1 MSASFYFFTEMIK
14 MPGLGTV
21 INCSLIVLG
30 GLAGIFIG
38 KALKERIQNILL
50 FAMGLSVV
58 FIGAAG
64 ALSKILVIENGAL
77 NTQGTM
83 MMIFSL
89 ALGGLIGELI
99 DIEGALERFGRWLR
113 EKSGS
118 SGDKGF
124 ITAFMNASL
133 TVCIGAMAVIGSIND
148 ALYGDIEILITKGI
162 LDLVIIMVMASSLGK
177 GCIFS
182 AIPVAIFQGTVTALS
197 KLIEPVM
204 TEAALANLSLVG
216 SILIFCVGLNLCFD
230 KKIKVANL
238 LPSIVFAVAAAF
250 LPWF

>member
-1 MSASFYFFTEMIK
+1 

-21 INCSLIVLG
+21 INCALIVIG
-30 GLAGIFIG
+30 GLAGVLIG
-38 KALKERIQNILL
+38 KALKERIQNILM
-50 FAMGLSVV
+50 FAMGLSVI

-64 ALSKILVIENGAL
+64 ALSKILVVGEHSLG
-77 NTQGTM
+77 TQGTM
-83 MMIFSL
+83 MMIFSF
-89 ALGGLIGELI
+89 ALGGLVGELI
-99 DIEGALERFGRWLR
+99 DIEGALERFGKWLK
-113 EKSGS
+113 EKSNS
-118 SGDKGF
+118 SGDKSFMTG
-124 ITAFMNASL
+124 FMNASL
-133 TVCIGAMAVIGSIND
+133 TVCIGAMAVIGSISD
-148 ALYGDIEILITKGI
+148 GLYGDHEILLTKGI
-162 LDLVIIMVMASSLGK
+162 LDLVIVMVMASSMGK

-197 KLIEPVM
+197 RLIEPIM
-204 TEAALANLSLVG
+204 TEAALSNLSLVG

>member
-1 MSASFYFFTEMIK
+1 

-21 INCSLIVLG
+21 INCALIVIG
-30 GLAGIFIG
+30 GLAGVLIG
-38 KALKERIQNILL
+38 KALKERVQNILM
-50 FAMGLSVV
+50 FAMGLSVI

-64 ALSKILVIENGAL
+64 ALSEILVVGEHSLG
-77 NTQGTM
+77 TQGTM

-89 ALGGLIGELI
+89 ALGGLTGELI

-113 EKSGS
+113 EKSNS
-118 SGDKGF
+118 SGDKSFLNG
-124 ITAFMNASL
+124 FMNASL
-133 TVCIGAMAVIGSIND
+133 TVCIGAMAVIGSISD
-148 ALYGDIEILITKGI
+148 GLYADYEILLTKGI
-162 LDLVIIMVMASSLGK
+162 LDLVIVMVMASSMGK

-182 AIPVAIFQGTVTALS
+182 AIPVAVFQGSVTALS
-197 KLIEPVM
+197 RLIEPIM

>member
-1 MSASFYFFTEMIK
+1 
-14 MPGLGTV
+14 MPGVGTL
-21 INCSLIVLG
+21 INCILIVLG
-30 GLAGIFIG
+30 GLAGLFIG
-38 KALKERIQNILL
+38 KAMKEQLQNTLI
-50 FAMGLSVV
+50 FAMGLSVI

-64 ALSKILVIENGAL
+64 ALSKILFIEDGAL

-89 ALGGLIGELI
+89 ALGGLLGELI
-99 DIEGALERFGRWLR
+99 DIEGTLKRFGGWLR

-118 SGDKGF
+118 NGDKSFIRGF
-124 ITAFMNASL
+124 MSASL

-148 ALYGDIEILITKGI
+148 ALYGDYEILVTKGI
-162 LDLVIIMVMASSLGK
+162 LDLVIVMVMASSMGR

-182 AIPVAIFQGTVTALS
+182 AIPVAIFQGTITMLASL
-197 KLIEPVM
+197 LEPVM
-204 TEAALANLSLVG
+204 TEAALENLSLVG

-238 LPSIVFAVAAAF
+238 LPSIVFAVIAAF